1 MTIDSKHFTINEVL
15 ELQSLFRGSDTQKTN
30 AVEHPVGKYVIC
42 RSVNEGVNA
51 GFLVAADGTGCHLK
65 DARRLK
71 THMPVEGAWY
81 ESVALTGL
89 NYNESV
95 VSAPAPEK
103 FIIENYSLTVCTEE
117 AAKSIQRMSSYVP

>member
-1 MTIDSKHFTINEVL
+1 MATNIEDLTISQL
-15 ELQSLFRGSDTQKTN
+15 RELQGLFGGESAQKAN
-30 AVEHPVGKYVIC
+30 AIEHAIGKYVIC

-71 THMPVEGAWY
+71 THMPEEGAWY

-89 NYNESV
+89 KYDESV

-103 FIIENYSLTVCTEE
+103 FIIEDYSLTVCTAE
-117 AAKSIQRMSSYVP
+117 AAKSIQGMPNYKP

>member
-1 MTIDSKHFTINEVL
+1 MTIDNKHFTISEVL
-15 ELQSLFRGSDTQKTN
+15 ELQGVFGGVNTQKTN
-30 AVEHPVGKYVIC
+30 AVEHAIGKYVIC

-95 VSAPAPEK
+95 VSATAPEK

-117 AAKSIQRMSSYVP
+117 AAKSIQGMPSYVP